1 MRDHAHTRVSGRARR
16 AASGNYAR
24 ALRFSACRRYQV
36 RLDIWSLSQG
46 ARASMVLA
54 RSSIRGRPF
63 FGARLT
69 SPMPPFVLRGQT
81 MPGRRQQGERADV
94 DQHKPHGGGQDVGSG
109 RALADLAAAEH
120 PGSGPPR

>member
-54 RSSIRGRPF
+54 RSSMAGLFSGRVSLRRCRF
-63 FGARLT
+63 LSFADRQCQVGAK
-69 SPMPPFVLRGQT
+69 
-81 MPGRRQQGERADV
+81 QGERADV